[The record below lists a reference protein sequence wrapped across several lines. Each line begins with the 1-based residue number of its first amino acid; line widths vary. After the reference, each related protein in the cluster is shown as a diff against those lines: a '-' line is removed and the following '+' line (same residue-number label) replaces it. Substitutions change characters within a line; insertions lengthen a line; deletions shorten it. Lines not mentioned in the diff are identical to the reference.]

1 MEEKYHTI
9 ATLQHLLNYETSK
22 FTAAEIQLN
31 QHLEDWFQKANS
43 LQLKSVLTKYRDFVQ
58 QHIKKLE
65 AFMEEEKVSSISVAD
80 RVMKSFIDETRDKL
94 NYCSDVEVKDA
105 CLLASVQVINHYKIS
120 IYGTAAAFAKELAL
134 EKAAAVFH
142 EMEINEKH
150 VDDRL
155 SQLAEFEI
163 NRKARAP
170 IVITR

>member
-1 MEEKYHTI
+1 MEEQYTI

-22 FTAAEIQLN
+22 FITAEIQLD
-31 QHLEDWFQKANS
+31 QHLDEWIMQANS
-43 LQLKSVLTKYRDFVQ
+43 LQLKSVLQKYHDFVK
-58 QHIKKLE
+58 QHGKKLE
-65 AFMEEEKVSSISVAD
+65 IFMEGEKISLLSVAD
-80 RVMKSFIDETRDKL
+80 RVMRSYIDETRDKL
-94 NYCSDVEVKDA
+94 NFCTDVEVKDA

-120 IYGTAAAFAKELAL
+120 FYGTAAAFAKELAL

-150 VDDRL
+150 IDDRL